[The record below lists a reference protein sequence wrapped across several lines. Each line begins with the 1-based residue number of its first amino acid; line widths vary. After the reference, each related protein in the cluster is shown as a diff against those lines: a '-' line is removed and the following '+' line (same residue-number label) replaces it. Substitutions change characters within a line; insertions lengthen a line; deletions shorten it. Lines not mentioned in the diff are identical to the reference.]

1 MHGTI
6 TWVQLLGQLRYDTI
20 RDAIL
25 IYHMEPTTRK
35 WKTEKLKT
43 VKVWEIHVVSP
54 EEEKERL
61 RWEGFEEKEGFKPG
75 MKEWVGGGKRIII
88 SMTVSSINSN
98 NRKQSDCASSL
109 SWLRCV
115 AFTLH
120 DTHNALRHVLQ
131 KSSSV
136 LSACWSHRSAANFTR
151 TSSADC
157 FSVHQPINQF
167 HYI

>member
-61 RWEGFEEKEGFKPG
+61 RLEGFEEKEGFKPG
-75 MKEWVGGGKRIII
+75 MKEWEGDRKLIII
-88 SMTVSSINSN
+88 SVTVRSINDRIRFRQFGQFRQHFRRGSGILQGWVSN
-98 NRKQSDCASSL
+98 PSEGGTPNYLDSRYRNQTIFLALEEIVGARQSYD
-109 SWLRCV
+109 
-115 AFTLH
+115 
-120 DTHNALRHVLQ
+120 
-131 KSSSV
+131 
-136 LSACWSHRSAANFTR
+136 
-151 TSSADC
+151 
-157 FSVHQPINQF
+157 I
-167 HYI
+167 

>member
-61 RWEGFEEKEGFKPG
+61 RWEGFEEKEGC
-75 MKEWVGGGKRIII
+75 GGKDLKK
-88 SMTVSSINSN
+88 
-98 NRKQSDCASSL
+98 RK
-109 SWLRCV
+109 
-115 AFTLH
+115 
-120 DTHNALRHVLQ
+120 
-131 KSSSV
+131 V
-136 LSACWSHRSAANFTR
+136 LSLEWKSERVMEN
-151 TSSADC
+151 
-157 FSVHQPINQF
+157 
-167 HYI
+167 